1 MPDDLPKSAP
11 RTAFSILPAA
21 SLRDLAG
28 QAEDLARAALSPA
41 TRRAYETSWG
51 AFDAWCRAQ
60 GLESLPAAPE
70 ALSLYL
76 AWLAPQKSIRTVG
89 KVLAAVALAHRTNG
103 HPSPTEDPHVRLVVR
118 GLRRTYGKPAVAK
131 EALRVGDMV
140 AMVRELGPEL
150 LGLRDRA
157 LLLLGFAGAF
167 RRSELVAL
175 DVEDL
180 KEVPEGLVVLIRR
193 SKTDPEG
200 EGRKVGIPRARRQ
213 ALCPVAAV
221 KAWTSAAGIETG
233 PLFRPVD
240 RWGKLRPKGRLSDR
254 AVAIIVQR
262 AAEQAGLDASTLSGH
277 SLRSGFC
284 TEAAR
289 AGASE
294 RAIMAQTGHKS
305 ASTLRGYI
313 RDGGMFFEHP
323 GEKLL

>member
-1 MPDDLPKSAP
+1 MSDDLPKSAP
-11 RTAFSILPAA
+11 GTAFSILPAEPLR
-21 SLRDLAG
+21 SLAD

-41 TRRAYETSWG
+41 TRRAYQTFWG
-51 AFDAWCRAQ
+51 AFDTWCRAQ

-70 ALSLYL
+70 TLCLYL
-76 AWLAPQKSIRTVG
+76 AWLAPQKSVRTVG
-89 KVLAAVALAHRTNG
+89 VVLAAVALAHRTNG
-103 HPSPTEDPHVRLVVR
+103 HPSPTEDPHVRMVVR
-118 GLRRTYGKPAVAK
+118 GLKRTHGKPARAK
-131 EALRVGDMV
+131 DALRVSDLG
-140 AMVRELGPEL
+140 AMVRELGTEL

-175 DVEDL
+175 NVEDL
-180 KEVPEGLVVLIRR
+180 KEVPEGLVVLLRR

-200 EGRKVGIPRARRQ
+200 EGRKVGIPKAHRP

-221 KAWTSAAGIETG
+221 KAWTTAAGIETG

-240 RWGKLRPKGRLSDR
+240 RWGKLRPEGRLSDR
-254 AVAIIVQR
+254 TVALVVQR
-262 AAEQAGLDASTLSGH
+262 AAKRAGLDATTLAGH

-294 RAIMAQTGHKS
+294 RAIMTQTGHKS
-305 ASTLRGYI
+305 ATTLRGYI
-313 RDGGMFFEHP
+313 RDGGMFLDHP
-323 GEKLL
+323 GAKLL